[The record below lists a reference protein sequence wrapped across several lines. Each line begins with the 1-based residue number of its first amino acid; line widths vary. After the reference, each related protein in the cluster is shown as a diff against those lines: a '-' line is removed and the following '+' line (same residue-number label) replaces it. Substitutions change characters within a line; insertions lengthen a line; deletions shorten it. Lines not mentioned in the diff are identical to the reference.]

1 MKRKQRFLKSSA
13 LVGCILLGAGILLC
27 GAGFVGMGCDLDAFT
42 YPRVEA
48 NPQSGE
54 SVSSESGDA
63 VPINGQEISHVPADT
78 VDSLEIHASVG
89 NVTVERTAGSQ
100 EVEIILTENVYQA
113 TVEEGL
119 LVVRP
124 LKSAGGQNGWNWY
137 QLLNLHSNRD
147 WDVTIRVPEKLLDS
161 VFVETSMGTVDL
173 SDLQAGSV
181 TVQGDMG
188 DVALDNVS
196 ASESMTV
203 TQSMGRVTM
212 ENCQGGTLLL
222 ENDMGDTDVANGS
235 FTEGQI
241 TASSGSV
248 GVADSTF
255 TALAVDN
262 DMGDVTL
269 VSTQVSGAAS
279 CTVNMG
285 NIDLDAFAS
294 PEITLTADSGNVE
307 GTLTGRQE
315 DYQITVDTD
324 LGDPTL
330 KDQLGGGPNLLQVT
344 TNMGNIDIE
353 FEE

>member
-13 LVGCILLGAGILLC
+13 LVGCILLGVGIVM
-27 GAGFVGMGCDLDAFT
+27 GSAGFVAMGCDLDAFT

-54 SVSSESGDA
+54 SASSESGDA

-78 VDSLEIHASVG
+78 VDSLEIHASMG

-161 VFVETSMGTVDL
+161 VFVETSMGIVDL

-222 ENDMGDTDVANGS
+222 ENDMGTRTSPA
-235 FTEGQI
+235 
-241 TASSGSV
+241 
-248 GVADSTF
+248 
-255 TALAVDN
+255 
-262 DMGDVTL
+262 
-269 VSTQVSGAAS
+269 AAS
-279 CTVNMG
+279 PRG
-285 NIDLDAFAS
+285 RSPPAPAAWAWRARFHRPDRGQRHGQRELDLHPGFRGGLLLG
-294 PEITLTADSGNVE
+294 EYGQHRL
-307 GTLTGRQE
+307 GRLRQPGHHAE
-315 DYQITVDTD
+315 R
-324 LGDPTL
+324 
-330 KDQLGGGPNLLQVT
+330 
-344 TNMGNIDIE
+344 
-353 FEE
+353 